1 MKWTAHV
8 TCGGQERGIQCFG
21 EEFQRED
28 HLEDLG
34 LDGKVILKI
43 DLK

>member
-1 MKWTAHV
+1 V
-8 TCGGQERGIQCFG
+8 TRGGQERGVQCFCG
-21 EEFQRED
+21 EFHRED
-28 HLEDLG
+28 PLDDLG